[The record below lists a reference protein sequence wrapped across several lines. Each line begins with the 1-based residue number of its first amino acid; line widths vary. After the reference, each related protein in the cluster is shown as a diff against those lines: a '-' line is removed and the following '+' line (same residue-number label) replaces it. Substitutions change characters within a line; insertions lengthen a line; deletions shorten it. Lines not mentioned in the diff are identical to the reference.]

1 MAHGAARG
9 RRERG
14 AALSRARLEDHRR
27 IWSAKPVLQGVYEPW
42 FDALL
47 AQAGARD
54 VLEIGAGPGFLSAH
68 ARRRRPD
75 LRWIATDIIAAPWND
90 VAADAGRLPFSGAS
104 FDTVVCLDLVHH
116 LARPRDFFAEAARV
130 LGWPDAEV
138 QAIALAALTMN
149 VSMRRLQDQLAAQD
163 MPLSDAVRAQI
174 REHPQRSVD
183 MLQAAGVHDTGWL
196 ETVRRHHDDDCGA
209 SAAAGA
215 AHGDEPCR
223 AAQLLRRVDI
233 FAAKLSRRV
242 TRVPMSPVQAAR
254 EACLGRDGKPDA
266 LGAALLKTVGLY
278 PPGSFVELASG
289 EQAIVVS
296 RGSQTNQPLVAALVG
311 ASGAPLGEPTLR
323 HTAERPHAV
332 RGALACG
339 AVRVIPPHERVL
351 ALL

>member
-27 IWSAKPVLQGVYEPW
+27 IWAAKPVLQGVYEPW

-130 LGWPDAEV
+130 LRPGGRIAAVEPWVSPLSFPIYRWLHEEGCDLGIDPWDPFPASAGAKEAFEGNGALTWRVARSGDARQWAGMGLRPPSV
-138 QAIALAALTMN
+138 LRLNAFGYLLTLGFRPGSLLPRSLVPLARRIDDLTRPLAALTA
-149 VSMRRLQDQLAAQD
+149 MRALIVWDRL
-163 MPLSDAVRAQI
+163 
-174 REHPQRSVD
+174 
-183 MLQAAGVHDTGWL
+183 
-196 ETVRRHHDDDCGA
+196 
-209 SAAAGA
+209 
-215 AHGDEPCR
+215 
-223 AAQLLRRVDI
+223 
-233 FAAKLSRRV
+233 
-242 TRVPMSPVQAAR
+242 
-254 EACLGRDGKPDA
+254 
-266 LGAALLKTVGLY
+266 
-278 PPGSFVELASG
+278 
-289 EQAIVVS
+289 
-296 RGSQTNQPLVAALVG
+296 
-311 ASGAPLGEPTLR
+311 
-323 HTAERPHAV
+323 
-332 RGALACG
+332 
-339 AVRVIPPHERVL
+339 
-351 ALL
+351 